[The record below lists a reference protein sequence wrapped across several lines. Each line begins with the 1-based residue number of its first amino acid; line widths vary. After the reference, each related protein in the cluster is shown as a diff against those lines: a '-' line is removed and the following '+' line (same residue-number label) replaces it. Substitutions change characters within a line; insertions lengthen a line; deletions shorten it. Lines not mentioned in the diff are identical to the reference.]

1 MPYGRPQT
9 ELAAGLPLT
18 LPKIP
23 GPWGEPPASEEFKPM
38 TPAGIAVHAAGGALN
53 AASSVVALRFLVR
66 HRGAARGA
74 WGQSVAGA
82 AAGTYAA
89 DLVTGLLHWSFDTW
103 FDEDVEPLRRM
114 VFLVREHHMRPAR
127 IFRYRLRDE
136 AGILSWFAFAL
147 SAPLYA
153 RAMRPP
159 GAITPARYATVLGA
173 LVMAT
178 EIVVALEFHKYGHR
192 FRRGRVPR
200 LLQRAGLLLSPELH
214 LTHHSGRHD
223 EQYCLITGVAD
234 RTLGRLGLFRGLER
248 VITAVTGAQPRRD
261 DLEWSLRYGRPV

>member
-9 ELAAGLPLT
+9 DLAADLPAS

-23 GPWGEPPASEEFKPM
+23 GPWGEPPASEDFKPM
-38 TPAGIAVHAAGGALN
+38 TTAGLAVHAVGAALN
-53 AASSVVALRFLVR
+53 ASSSVVAVTFLVR
-66 HRGAARGA
+66 HRGAARGS
-74 WGQSVAGA
+74 WGRSLAGA

-114 VFLVREHHMRPAR
+114 VYLVREHHMRPAR

-147 SAPLYA
+147 SAPVYA
-153 RAMRPP
+153 GAMRSR
-159 GAITPARYATVLGA
+159 GAVTPARYAIVLGT

-178 EIVVALEFHKYGHR
+178 EIVTALEFHKYGHR
-192 FRRGRVPR
+192 VRRGRVPR
-200 LLQRAGLLLSPELH
+200 MLQRTGLLLSPELH
-214 LTHHSGRHD
+214 LTHHSGSHD

-234 RTLGRLGLFRGLER
+234 LTLGRLGLFRGLER
-248 VITAVTGAQPRRD
+248 VITAVTGVEPRRD
-261 DLEWSLRYGRPV
+261 DIEWSLRYGRPL